1 MGDAVIGGPDAV
13 PLRPTRLAV
22 PTWRRLLGLAITLAA
37 FAAVAFV
44 GQAVGWLTDAQ
55 SSARAAQA
63 ADGRAHLLVLA
74 LRQLAPNGQPAEA
87 RFAQVGSGLGAVLVR
102 DDSRGPAG
110 ALLTVQ
116 ITAHATTGA
125 FGGRQDVD
133 VARCYAV
140 DWRPPHVSNPALVRC
155 PGVPSVPDGMEGAGQ
170 LAQDLNTIGG
180 LGTGPHLA
188 AGVNGACAFGEQSR
202 NGFLAWPAPTLT
214 PCDATHAA
222 AAALFRD

>member
-1 MGDAVIGGPDAV
+1 MGDAVIGGSDAV
-13 PLRPTRLAV
+13 PLRPTRLTV

-44 GQAVGWLTDAQ
+44 GQAVGWLTAAQ
-55 SSARAAQA
+55 SSTRAAQA

-74 LRQLAPNGQPAEA
+74 LRQLAPNGEPAEA

-102 DDSRGPAG
+102 DDSQGPAG

-125 FGGRQDVD
+125 FGDHEGVN

-140 DWRPPHVSNPALVRC
+140 DWRPPYVSNPAPVRC
-155 PGVPSVPDGMEGAGQ
+155 PSMPSVPDGMEGAAQ
-170 LAQDLNTIGG
+170 LSQDLNAIGG
-180 LGTGPHLA
+180 IGAGPHLA

-202 NGFLAWPAPTLT
+202 NGFVAWPAPTLT
-214 PCDATHAA
+214 PCDAAHAA
-222 AAALFRD
+222 TAALFRD

>member
-13 PLRPTRLAV
+13 PLRPKRLAV

-44 GQAVGWLTDAQ
+44 GQAVGWLTAAQ

-87 RFAQVGSGLGAVLVR
+87 RFGQVGGGLGAVLVR
-102 DDSRGPAG
+102 DDPRGAAG
-110 ALLTVQ
+110 MLLTVQ

-125 FGGRQDVD
+125 FGGRQEVS
-133 VARCYAV
+133 VARCYTV
-140 DWRPPHVSNPALVRC
+140 DWQPPEVSGPTSVRC
-155 PGVPSVPDGMEGAGQ
+155 PVTPEVPDGMEGAAQ
-170 LAQDLNTIGG
+170 LAQDLNSIGG
-180 LGTGPHLA
+180 LGTGKYVA
-188 AGVNGACAFGEQSR
+188 AGVNGACAFGVQSR

-222 AAALFRD
+222 AAAAVQD